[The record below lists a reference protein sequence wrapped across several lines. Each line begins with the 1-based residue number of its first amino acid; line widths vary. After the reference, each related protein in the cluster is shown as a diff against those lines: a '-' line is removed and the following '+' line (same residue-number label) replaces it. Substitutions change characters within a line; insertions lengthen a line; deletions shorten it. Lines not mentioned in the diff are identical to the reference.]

1 MPFTQ
6 SQIQDIKQ
14 VVKDSISELLNENFI
29 SSIADNV
36 AKKIRIDEVN
46 KNVEEVKN
54 NLSRQDVEIKSLQ
67 KQNQELKGRL
77 EGTEHY
83 IRSKNI
89 RVYGIIE
96 QETEVLL
103 EKMCDVLKS
112 KLKTNITTDD
122 VDQIYRV
129 GKRSAES
136 TRPIIVKFVNIKTK
150 NLILK
155 NRKMLKGTKIV
166 ITEDLTREKHA
177 ILKEAV
183 LKLGNRNVWTMDG
196 TVYVNVKNKKFRI
209 RCREDLE
216 KLD

>member
-29 SSIADNV
+29 STIADNV

-46 KNVEEVKN
+46 KNIEEVKN
-54 NLSRQDVEIKSLQ
+54 ALSHQEVEIKSLQ
-67 KQNQELKGRL
+67 KQNQELRNRL

-96 QETEVLL
+96 QETEVLVDV
-103 EKMCDVLKS
+103 MCEVLRS
-112 KLKTNITTDD
+112 KLKTNITTND

-129 GKRSAES
+129 GKKSADS
-136 TRPIIVKFVNIKTK
+136 TRPIIVKLASIKTK
-150 NLILK
+150 ELILK
-155 NRKMLKGTKIV
+155 SRKMLKGTAV
-166 ITEDLTREKHA
+166 VVAEDLTREKHSL
-177 ILKEAV
+177 LKEAV
-183 LKLGNRNVWTMDG
+183 QRLGSRNVWTMNG
-196 TVYVNVKNKKFRI
+196 SVYVNAKNRKYRI